1 MLLFLGGIILENDYM
16 DTLKETKKIHTMYT
30 KFRGDMKNI
39 WEEYSYLDASI
50 SRANKEEYMVKSLAK
65 VAVGKKTKR
74 DAGGMQNRFLSGGN
88 TRNHYI
94 DAICTFENYIN
105 SLVEKVYYD
114 YPFKMNGGGMDAQK
128 LFKLILDKETKEDM
142 IDVII
147 EEKVRSI
154 FYGNPVE
161 IFTKDKCKLEIGDIF
176 ESEYPDSIVY
186 YAEITGRRNAIIHK
200 SGRVDSK
207 FIKENPKTSLYEG
220 QKIVISEDYLKGTI
234 GLLIGI
240 AAIVSK
246 CVVENIYKEKT
257 QGKIG
262 SSVITFDRCMKESWF
277 SVLLS

>member
-1 MLLFLGGIILENDYM
+1 M

-128 LFKLILDKETKEDM
+128 LFKLILDKETK
-142 IDVII
+142 
-147 EEKVRSI
+147 
-154 FYGNPVE
+154 
-161 IFTKDKCKLEIGDIF
+161 DKCKLEIGDIF

-207 FIKENPKTSLYEG
+207 FIKENPKTSLSEG